1 MSGGEHRDD
10 VTVGSHKEDSH
21 GLLFPSSHP
30 LKDGERKGLWQ
41 EIHSRS
47 ENGDSDFPSEDLEEP
62 TYQSIFMILEN
73 VIHKEARILL
83 KTLVCI
89 YCTDQCGK
97 GCSVHP
103 G

>member
-1 MSGGEHRDD
+1 MDFFSR
-10 VTVGSHKEDSH
+10 V
-21 GLLFPSSHP
+21 LI

-97 GCSVHP
+97 GCSVHT

>member
-1 MSGGEHRDD
+1 MTMLQLGAIKKIHRDFF
-10 VTVGSHKEDSH
+10 
-21 GLLFPSSHP
+21 FPSSHP
-30 LKDGERKGLWQ
+30 SKDGERKGLWQ
-41 EIHSRS
+41 EIYSRS
-47 ENGDSDFPSEDLEEP
+47 ENDDSDFPSEDLEEP

-73 VIHKEARILL
+73 CLHKEARILL

-97 GCSVHP
+97 GCPVHP